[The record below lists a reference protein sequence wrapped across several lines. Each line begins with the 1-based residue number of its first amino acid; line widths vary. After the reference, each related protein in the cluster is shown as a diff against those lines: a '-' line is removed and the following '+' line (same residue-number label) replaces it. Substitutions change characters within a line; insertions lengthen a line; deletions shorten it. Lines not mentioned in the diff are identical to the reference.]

1 MANILTEIV
10 DYKRKV
16 EIPRQRQQEP
26 LNELEQQIKRIGA
39 TLDFEAA
46 LRQSRVMGASTK
58 ISLIAE
64 VKKASPSK
72 GLLCPNFDPARLATA
87 YFGGGASALSVLT
100 DEKYFMGQL
109 DYILACKVASDYSL
123 PILRKDFIVDPY
135 QVAQARAYGA
145 DAILLIMACLEDAL
159 AHELFGL
166 AQNLGLGVLVEVHDE
181 AELERALRLGAS
193 IIGVNNRD
201 LTTFKVDLGTTARV
215 AHALPADFAGVLVS
229 ESGIS
234 SYTEIVELSKSRVNT
249 VLVGETLVRAA
260 SIKAGLDTSRIG
272 PKIRQL
278 FTAEKI

>member
-10 DYKRKV
+10 AYKREV
-16 EIPRQRQQEP
+16 EIPRQRQQES
-26 LNELEQQIKRIGA
+26 LSELEQQVKRLGSP
-39 TLDFEAA
+39 LDFEAA
-46 LRQSRVMGASTK
+46 LRQSRVTGASTK

-72 GLLCPNFDPARLATA
+72 GLLCPNFDPVRLATA

-123 PILRKDFIVDPY
+123 PILRKDFMVDPY
-135 QVAQARAYGA
+135 QVVQARAYGA
-145 DAILLIMACLEDAL
+145 DAILLIMACLEDSP

-181 AELERALRLGAS
+181 AEMERALRLGAR
-193 IIGVNNRD
+193 IMGVNNRD

-215 AHALPADFAGVLVS
+215 AHALPSNFRGVLVS

-234 SYTEIVELSKSRVNT
+234 SYAEIAELSKIGVNT

-260 SIKAGLDTSRIG
+260 STEAGLDTSRIG
-272 PKIRQL
+272 PKIKEL
-278 FTAEKI
+278 FRAE